1 MALKPWYKVV
11 NPREDLREGRPLD
24 ASEFAVHLDQVR
36 DGRAPE
42 DYQKPER
49 FFDRTYLTASLRSLA
64 SEVVRRLS
72 GTKVETSAVFN
83 LATQF
88 GGGKTHAL
96 TLLYHLANNGD
107 KAKSWKGVSAV
118 LETAKVPSIPMAQTA
133 VFVGTEFDSLTGRG
147 GKDGTPLRKTPW
159 GEIAFQLGGESAFAL
174 LAKHEEQ
181 MIAPSSEVIRSFLP
195 KDKPA
200 LILLDE
206 LINYVSRNRKS
217 GLGAQFYNFLQALS
231 EEARGHDNVVLVA
244 SIPASEIE
252 MSSEDQ
258 ADHER
263 FKKLLDRL
271 GKPVILSAETET
283 SEIIRRRL
291 FEWGGLPDDAKKTV
305 NEYADWVNEHRTQI
319 GDFPVDHAWEI
330 FAATYPFHPSVLS
343 VFERKWQ
350 ALPRFQ
356 QTRGILRLLA
366 LWVSRSFQESF
377 KKAHGDPLITLGSA
391 PLDDPTFRAAM
402 FEQLGESK
410 LEAAVTT
417 DIAGKKE
424 AHAIRLDK
432 EAVET
437 IRKARLH
444 QKVATTIFFES
455 NGGQAR
461 AEATQ
466 PEIRLAA
473 GEPNLD
479 IGNIETV
486 LEALSESCYFL
497 TVEKNRYRFGISANL
512 IKRLAD
518 RRSSITD
525 QRIDKRMKDEILNTF
540 KVGAAIER
548 VYFPSASGEIPD
560 RPALSLVV
568 LSTDHAMSEDK
579 TTRLL
584 IEQMIREHGASSRT
598 YKNALIWVVADNAAA
613 LRENTRNILAW
624 EDIDDERTELHLDET
639 QQRQLSEHL
648 KRTQRDLKESIWRTY
663 NHVLYLN
670 KKSELHDEPLGLI
683 HSSAAPSLTE
693 LILTRLREKDEI
705 SEGFSPNQLIKN
717 WPPTFKE
724 WSTRAVRDACYA
736 SPLLPRLLNPDAIKQ
751 TIARGV
757 EAELLAYVGRAP
769 EGGYKPF
776 HFGKSL
782 SSTEVE
788 ISDEMFIITAE
799 EAKKH
804 IEPKKLMRIELSPE
818 IINLRPGEEI
828 RFALSGYDQHG
839 GQMPVSDLQWSATGG
854 KISAAGVYLAPN
866 QEGSYEVTATSRTL
880 KTIARI
886 QVSKIVIPT
895 PIPQPSGNPKRIQWE
910 GEVASQK
917 WMNFYTKFLSRFA
930 TSLGLKLTVR
940 VEVAPPDGVPQQKIE
955 EAKVALRELGLS
967 DDVKT
972 TNSD

>member
-11 NPREDLREGRPLD
+11 NPREDLREGQPLD

-49 FFDRTYLTASLRSLA
+49 FFDRTYLTTSLRGLA

-72 GTKVETSAVFN
+72 GKKVETSAVFN

-107 KAKSWKGVSAV
+107 KAKSWKGVNAV
-118 LETAKVPSIPMAQTA
+118 LETAKVPSIPKADTA

-159 GEIAFQLGGESAFAL
+159 GEIAFQLGGESALAI

-181 MIAPSSEVIRSFLP
+181 GIAPSSEVIRSFLP

-200 LILLDE
+200 LILMDE

-217 GLGAQFYNFLQALS
+217 GLGTQLYNFLHALS
-231 EEARGHDNVVLVA
+231 EEARGHDNVVLAV

-252 MSSEDQ
+252 MTAEDQ

-271 GKPVILSAETET
+271 GKPVILSAETEI

-291 FEWGGLPDDAKKTV
+291 FEWGGLPDEARKTV
-305 NEYADWVNEHRTQI
+305 NEYTGWVIEHRTQI
-319 GDFPVDHAWEI
+319 GDFPADHAREI

-366 LWVSRSFQESF
+366 LWVSRAYIDGF
-377 KKAHGDPLITLGSA
+377 KKAQGDPLITLGSA

-410 LEAAVTT
+410 LEGAVTT

-424 AHAIRLDK
+424 ANAVRLDK

-437 IRKARLH
+437 IKKARLH

-466 PEIRLAA
+466 PEIRLAVGA
-473 GEPNLD
+473 PGLD

-486 LEALSESCYFL
+486 LEALSESCYYL

-512 IKRLAD
+512 IKRLVD
-518 RRSSITD
+518 RRASITD
-525 QRIDKRMKDEILNTF
+525 QRIDERMKSEILNTF
-540 KVGAAIER
+540 KVGAAVER
-548 VYFPSASGEIPD
+548 LYFPPSSNQIPD
-560 RPALSLVV
+560 RPILSLVV
-568 LSTDHAMSEDK
+568 LSPDHAMSEGK
-579 TTRLL
+579 TTRTL
-584 IEQMIREHGASSRT
+584 IEQMIREHGTSART
-598 YKNALIWVVADNAAA
+598 YKNALIWVAADNPAA
-613 LRENTRNILAW
+613 LRENTRNLLAW
-624 EDIDDERTELHLDET
+624 EDIDDEKMDLRLDDT
-639 QQRQLSEHL
+639 QQRQLAEHL
-648 KRTQRDLKESIWRTY
+648 KRAQRDLRESIWRTY

-670 KKSELHDEPLGLI
+670 KKSELHEEPLGLI
-683 HSSAAPSLTE
+683 HSSAAPSLAE

-717 WPPTFKE
+717 WPPTFRE
-724 WSTRAVRDACYA
+724 WSTRSVRDCCYA
-736 SPLLPRLLNPDAIKQ
+736 SPLLPRLLNPEAIKE

-757 EAELLAYVGRAP
+757 GAELLGYVGKSP

-776 HFGKSL
+776 YFGRSL
-782 SSTEVE
+782 SPAEVE

-804 IEPKKLMRIELSPE
+804 IEPKKLTRIGPSAEFL
-818 IINLRPGEEI
+818 NLRPGEQHSLAVI
-828 RFALSGYDQHG
+828 GYDQHG
-839 GQMPVSDLQWSATGG
+839 SQMNVPEPKWSASSG
-854 KISAAGVYLAPN
+854 KITSNGLYIAPN
-866 QEGSYEVTATSRTL
+866 EEGDYEVTVSSGALRAVATV
-880 KTIARI
+880 
-886 QVSKIVIPT
+886 QVTRQPAPP
-895 PIPQPSGNPKRIQWE
+895 PIPSAHAAKIEWQ
-910 GEVASQK
+910 GEVPSQK
-917 WMNFYTKFLSRFA
+917 WMNFYTKFLSKFA
-930 TSLGLKLTVR
+930 TALGLKLTVT
-940 VEVAPPDGVPQQKIE
+940 VEVDSPEGVSQQKVD

-967 DDVKT
+967 DDVRTKT
-972 TNSD
+972 D